1 VPVSIVMQRHKGVPR
16 ETQPALLRDFPDV
29 AGGRPWDDRA
39 VSQTVLI
46 VDDHDGLRAGA
57 RAILVGLIVRKWL
70 VTGMTLG
77 EVTGE

>member
-1 VPVSIVMQRHKGVPR
+1 
-16 ETQPALLRDFPDV
+16 
-29 AGGRPWDDRA
+29 

-46 VDDHDGLRAGA
+46 VDDHDGFRAGA